1 VSALDRFIGELQA
14 LHSKVAVESL
24 TTPDDK
30 TAYGL
35 GRAVGRLEG
44 LRLAEE
50 TLNRVL
56 HDPEER
62 EGVAGRNDRK
72 AREEVRVYWTGKP

>member
-1 VSALDRFIGELQA
+1 MSVLDRFIGELPGLRA
-14 LHSKVAVESL
+14 RVAEESL
-24 TTPDDK
+24 TGVADVDK

-50 TLNRVL
+50 ALNKILGEQEKEDR
-56 HDPEER
+56 
-62 EGVAGRNDRK
+62 GAGRYRSK
-72 AREEVRVYWTGKP
+72 A